1 MYTLDDG
8 RLVLTIYF
16 FVSKINFNTLLR
28 IQYDCSHKL
37 FVITLFIFQVVKMLI
52 IVVMLFVI
60 TLFIFQV
67 VKMLIIVVMLFVVC
81 WMPLQ
86 LYKIAGEF
94 NPDINK

>member
-1 MYTLDDG
+1 
-8 RLVLTIYF
+8 
-16 FVSKINFNTLLR
+16 
-28 IQYDCSHKL
+28 
-37 FVITLFIFQVVKMLI
+37 MLI